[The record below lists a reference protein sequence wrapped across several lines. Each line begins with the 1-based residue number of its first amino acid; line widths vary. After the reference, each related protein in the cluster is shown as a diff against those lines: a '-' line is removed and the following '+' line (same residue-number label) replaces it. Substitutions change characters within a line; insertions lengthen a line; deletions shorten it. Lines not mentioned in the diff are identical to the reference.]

1 MTLPKLVKYKTI
13 GEYHKHFRREYCN
26 PSKTITTLDGITVD
40 FFPNQFKHAFYE
52 SSGKGKRDKGKFS
65 LVRARRIDWIKYALK
80 NPNASLYVG
89 YDKKKKIYD
98 RRRRVCLKN
107 KNYIV
112 IIQFRDHKRAIF
124 VTHFP
129 ADTQYTFASI
139 RKSPAW

>member
-1 MTLPKLVKYKTI
+1 MALPKLVKYKTI

-26 PSKTITTLDGITVD
+26 PSKTITTCDGITVA
-40 FFPNQFKHAFYE
+40 FYPNQFKHAFYG
-52 SSGKGKRDKGKFS
+52 SSGKGKRDKAKIS

-107 KNYIV
+107 NNYV
-112 IIQFRDHKRAIF
+112 VVIQFKDHRKADFI
-124 VTHFP
+124 THFSP
-129 ADTQYTFASI
+129 DTPHTKNSI
-139 RKSPAW
+139 KKSPAW